1 MTRRRPSERAARA
14 NPEKPSAA
22 VDRGDAL
29 AVAAADGGPVRP
41 GVGSGRLT
49 VLAVVGLL
57 ALHWGLAVTSLVREN
72 PTVDEVLHLPAGVSY
87 WQTGQFKL
95 YHHNP
100 PLVRLVAALPVVL
113 AKPEMGDLY
122 APTQGRGGTM
132 PSYWASDPP
141 NKAGFGHDFARLN
154 AARFFELF
162 TLARLLMP
170 TFSVLGG
177 LAVFAWSRSLYGTAG
192 GLLSLAVYALCP
204 NLLAHGRLITTDA
217 AAAAFMLGATFLFW
231 RYLERPTGARA
242 AVAGLAL
249 GLAQLVKFSS
259 LLLYGIWPLIALA
272 VAIGRWRGTTAEPW
286 PPVRRLLGQAT
297 GIVALSV
304 LTINLG
310 YGFEGFGTP
319 LGSFRFLSRT
329 LTRDR
334 VPVPPG
340 PEAPFDLYRE
350 LRLLRQNRFQ
360 GTPLAVLPVPLPR
373 EYVLGFDDQKFE
385 AEGAPLRVGDR
396 RAPADAVSGYPV
408 YLDGV
413 LRDQSWW
420 NYYLLCLVYKLPE
433 GVWLLL
439 AASLVALV
447 VAPRARASWAAEFAV
462 LIVPVV
468 VLGVMSVLTNI
479 NLGLRYVLPALPF
492 LYVAAGKLVPWAAS
506 LRGPSRRVAAGVV
519 GLGLAATVA
528 ATLSIHPHYLAY
540 FNLVSGGPSR
550 GSEHLIDSNLDWG
563 QDLVGLKR
571 WLDANAPG
579 ERVGLAYFGQ
589 IPPVIFAARGE
600 PLDWFLPPALPG
612 TWGDRPP
619 RRYAVQGLD
628 RPPEPGLYAVSA
640 SLVRGLPWRVYD
652 APLPGGNPAAAWGP
666 IEAKANAFSY
676 FGRLTPVATVGHSIF
691 VYRITPEQ
699 SAAMA
704 ARWRAR

>member
-1 MTRRRPSERAARA
+1 MARRRHPERTLRPPGPAGAL
-14 NPEKPSAA
+14 E
-22 VDRGDAL
+22 VDGAGPGPAPL
-29 AVAAADGGPVRP
+29 APRP
-41 GVGSGRLT
+41 AIVSTRLT
-49 VLAVVGLL
+49 VLGVVALL

-100 PLVRLVAALPVVL
+100 PLVRMVAALPVVL
-113 AKPEMGDLY
+113 AQPEMGTLY
-122 APTQGRGGTM
+122 APTQGRTGTL

-141 NKAGFGHDFARLN
+141 NKAGFGHEFARLN
-154 AARFFELF
+154 AARFFALF

-170 TFSVLGG
+170 TFAVLGG
-177 LAVFAWSRSLYGTAG
+177 LAVFAWSRALYGNAG
-192 GLLSLAVYALCP
+192 GLLSLAVYCLCP

-217 AAAAFMLGATFLFW
+217 AAAAFMLGSTFLFW
-231 RYLERPTGARA
+231 RYLQAPSWARA
-242 AVAGLAL
+242 SLAGVAL
-249 GLAQLVKFSS
+249 GMTQLIKFSG
-259 LLLYGIWPLIALA
+259 LLLYGIWPAIAVMVLLERWWQAGGLA
-272 VAIGRWRGTTAEPW
+272 GWM
-286 PPVRRLLGQAT
+286 PVRRLLTQGAA
-297 GIVALSV
+297 IVALSV
-304 LTINLG
+304 LVINLG

-319 LGSFRFLSRT
+319 LGSFRFVSRS

-373 EYVLGFDDQKFE
+373 EYLLGFDDQKFE
-385 AEGAPLRVGDR
+385 AEGAPLRVADR

-420 NYYLLCLVYKLPE
+420 YYYLLCLVYKLPE
-433 GVWLLL
+433 GTWLLL
-439 AASLVALV
+439 LASLGVLLL
-447 VAPRARASWAAEFAV
+447 APRARAAWSAEFAV
-462 LIVPVV
+462 LLVPAV
-468 VLGVMSVLTNI
+468 VLGVMSILTNI

-492 LYVAAGKLVPWAAS
+492 LYVAAGKLAPWVAG
-506 LRGPSRRVAAGVV
+506 LTGTPRRLGTGLV
-519 GLGLAATVA
+519 GLGLGATA
-528 ATLSIHPHYLAY
+528 LATLLIHPHYLAY
-540 FNLVSGGPSR
+540 FNVLSGGPAR

-571 WLDANAPG
+571 WLDVNAPG
-579 ERVGLAYFGQ
+579 ERVGIAYFGQ
-589 IPPVIFAARGE
+589 ITPGIFNERSE
-600 PLDWFLPPALPG
+600 PLDWYLPPALPG
-612 TWGDRPP
+612 TWGERPP
-619 RRYAVQGLD
+619 RRYAGPAASQ
-628 RPPEPGLYAVSA
+628 PPGPGLYAVSA

-652 APLPGGNPAAAWGP
+652 ALQPGANPAVAWAP
-666 IEAKANAFSY
+666 IEARANAFSY
-676 FGRLTPVATVGHSIF
+676 FAGLEPIATIGHSIF

-699 SAAMA
+699 AAA
-704 ARWRAR
+704 LAPLWRGS